1 MAMRDLPPSSAW
13 LLLFQEIGLRLDR
26 KGYVASNDG
35 NLSARDADGTILIT
49 ATGSRK
55 GYLRPEELLRIGP
68 SGRVL
73 QGSGRPSSETE
84 MHLKVY
90 AQRPDVMAIV
100 HAHPPVATGFAVA
113 RQPLDEP
120 VLPEVIATL
129 GTVPLAEY
137 ATPGTGAIG
146 ESLLPFLAD
155 HDAVLLANHGVVA
168 FGPDLEEAY
177 FRLERVEQA
186 ARILLAARLLGR
198 VSTLQREDVLRLRP
212 SAPAG
217 GEWPPGDLRSETTV
231 RPDPGDSGK
240 IG

>member
-1 MAMRDLPPSSAW
+1 MKQADQPPSSAW

-26 KGYVASNDG
+26 KGYLASNDG
-35 NLSARDADGTILIT
+35 NLSARDHDGTVLVT

-73 QGSGRPSSETE
+73 AGTGRPSSETS
-84 MHLKVY
+84 MHLTIY
-90 AQRPDVMAIV
+90 AHRPDVMAIV

-113 RQPLDEP
+113 RRALDEP

-137 ATPGTGAIG
+137 ATPGTGEIG
-146 ESLLPFLAD
+146 ASLLPFLPN
-155 HDAVLLANHGVVA
+155 HDAILLANHGVVA

-198 VSTLQREDVLRLRP
+198 ISTLEQEDVLRLRT
-212 SAPAG
+212 SVPAS
-217 GEWPPGDLRSETTV
+217 GEESPKPYRSDSSVEQ
-231 RPDPGDSGK
+231 DASDSGN
-240 IG
+240 IS